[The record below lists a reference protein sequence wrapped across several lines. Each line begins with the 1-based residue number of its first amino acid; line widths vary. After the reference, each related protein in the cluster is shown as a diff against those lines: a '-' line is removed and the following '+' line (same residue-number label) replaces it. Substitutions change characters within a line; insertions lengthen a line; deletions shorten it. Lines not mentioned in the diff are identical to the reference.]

1 MPRPKLPERVS
12 MTVRIS
18 PKLMEKIDTAVAD
31 LQESGESSVT
41 KGGFVERL
49 LIAALQQIEE
59 DKRDKKQVRLSV

>member
-1 MPRPKLPERVS
+1 MPRPKLPARVP

-18 PKLMEKIDTAVAD
+18 PKLMERIDNAVAD

-49 LIAALQQIEE
+49 LIAALQQIED
-59 DKRDKKQVRLSV
+59 DKRDKKQLRLSV